1 MKAQAPS
8 LQADYRQL
16 APPTTMNEL
25 RLQRF
30 REMLSTQGYEA
41 FLVTQP
47 ENRRYLSGFTGSA
60 GTLLLTAAEAYLLTD
75 FRYVEQSRAQAPL
88 FDIRQY
94 QTMTDT
100 LAELVD
106 LLGIRQIAFEADH
119 VTHSDAQELAEKV
132 PVDWVSTTGLVS
144 KLRWVKDEREIEHI
158 AKAAAIA
165 DEALAEIMPMI
176 KAGVTER
183 EIALELEFAMKRRG
197 SEGFAFN
204 SIIASGPNGALPHAV
219 PTDRRLVDGDF
230 LVMDFG
236 AVWQGYRSDMTRTLV
251 IGTPTE
257 KHREIYEITLEAQLA
272 GLAAVAPG
280 KTGAEV
286 DQVSRDVI
294 TRAGYGDMFGHGLG
308 HGVGLA
314 IHEGP
319 TLSKRGQDPLAP
331 GMVVTVEPGI
341 YLPGWGGVRIED
353 LVVVTEDGCRIL
365 SSTTKEMITC

>member
-197 SEGFAFN
+197 SEGLAFN

>member
-88 FDIRQY
+88 VDIRQY

-197 SEGFAFN
+197 SEGLAFN

-286 DQVSRDVI
+286 DQVSLDVI
-294 TRAGYGDMFGHGLG
+294 TLAGYGDMFGHGLG

-341 YLPGWGGVRIED
+341 YLPGWGGVRIE
-353 LVVVTEDGCRIL
+353 
-365 SSTTKEMITC
+365 